1 VDIDEFCNLYG
12 SNPRPIDAVAAD
24 WNIAEIDRMLA
35 RLDQDFIGDA
45 TVIGDAI
52 HGDGIRDQI
61 PPQLGE
67 AFRSLM
73 KVKANSYHE
82 MRQILAERMRDSDG
96 EYLSFR
102 DPRVIG
108 FVNKLKGQIGENEF
122 QRHVGSA
129 ARLASSGSQEG
140 WDVVVTQSD
149 GAHEYVQ
156 VKLYT
161 NPNDV
166 LRQMREVHEKLANA
180 LIDGV
185 DGETVEQISFA
196 IPENIADEVKQ
207 RVIDRFP
214 ELIDIKLRT
223 VPLAASTAADL
234 VEQGL
239 NNVGPGALEHLFD
252 ELLGGTLAAGSLHAI
267 ANGYLWYQGAKNF
280 SDAYEDMITNT
291 SLSMVGLGFGLLAE
305 TLMSAVPISAVI
317 AIGGRAV
324 ISRAA
329 RSRWSFADFLEE
341 SIQASENQVL
351 GLQLLAQ

>member
-1 VDIDEFCNLYG
+1 MNIDEFCTRFG
-12 SNPRPIDAVAAD
+12 SHVRPIDAVAEE

-35 RLDQDFIGDA
+35 RLDHDFIGDA
-45 TVIGDAI
+45 TIVGDAI

-61 PPQLGE
+61 PRQLGD
-67 AFRSLM
+67 AFRGLM
-73 KVKANSYHE
+73 KEKANSYRE
-82 MRQILAERMRDSDG
+82 MRQILSERVRDSDG
-96 EYLSFR
+96 EILSFR

-149 GAHEYVQ
+149 RAHEYVQ
-156 VKLYT
+156 VKLYS

-166 LRQMREVHEKLANA
+166 VRKMHEVHEKLSNG

-196 IPENIADEVKQ
+196 VPENIAGEVRQ
-207 RVIDRFP
+207 RIADKFP
-214 ELIDIKLRT
+214 ELIDMKLRT
-223 VPLAASTAADL
+223 VPIAASAAADL

-252 ELLGGTLAAGSLHAI
+252 ELLGGSVTAGSLHAI
-267 ANGYLWYQGAKNF
+267 VNGFLWYRGAKDF
-280 SDAYEDMITNT
+280 SDACEDMIANT
-291 SLSMVGLGFGLLAE
+291 SLSAVGIGLGLLAE
-305 TLMSAVPISAVI
+305 TLTSAVPISAVI

-324 ISRAA
+324 LSRAA
-329 RSRWSFADFLEE
+329 RSRWNFADFLEE
-341 SIQASENQVL
+341 SIRSSEVQVL
-351 GLQLLAQ
+351 ELQRLA